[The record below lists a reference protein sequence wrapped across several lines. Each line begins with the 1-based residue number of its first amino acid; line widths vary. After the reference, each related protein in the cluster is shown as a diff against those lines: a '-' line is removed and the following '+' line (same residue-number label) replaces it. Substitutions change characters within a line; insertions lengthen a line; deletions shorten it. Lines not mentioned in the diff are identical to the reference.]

1 MCGLAKSVIKI
12 KHKAYMALGSG
23 QAILASFPFLICV
36 YTATIYVRL
45 SCQRAVNNAA
55 NCFRTPDCTMATKS
69 LIEGNLN

>member
-1 MCGLAKSVIKI
+1 MCGVAKLFIKI

-23 QAILASFPFLICV
+23 QAILASFPFLIYV